1 MTQPPY
7 FGNASGESL
16 KFKLIGL
23 ETKCSVFKS
32 KMNSA
37 AVYMFKL
44 LGSSFAKKQIAFD
57 PLQCYITFKPNFPV
71 NVQSEAQAVSALI
84 NTGYPR
90 RKAFEQLPWVDD
102 VEEIM
107 ELIEEEKSDIPD
119 LEEVEDDDKDVT
131 VNLGDLF
138 KSTNND
144 EGDDE

>member
-1 MTQPPY
+1 
-7 FGNASGESL
+7 
-16 KFKLIGL
+16 
-23 ETKCSVFKS
+23 
-32 KMNSA
+32 MNSA

-44 LGSSFAKKQIAFD
+44 LASSFAKKQIAFD

-107 ELIEEEKSDIPD
+107 ELIEEEKNDIPD
-119 LEEVEDDDKDVT
+119 LDIDDEDDD
-131 VNLGDLF
+131 NNQNGLG
-138 KSTNND
+138 